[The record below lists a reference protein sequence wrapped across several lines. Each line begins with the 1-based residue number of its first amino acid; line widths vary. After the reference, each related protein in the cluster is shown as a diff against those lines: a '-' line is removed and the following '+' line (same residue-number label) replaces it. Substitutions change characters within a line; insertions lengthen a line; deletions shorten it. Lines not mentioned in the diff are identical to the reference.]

1 MGTLLHFISSCFI
14 LWSCTSCLSEKS
26 SKVFVE
32 RNGMIEFEAED
43 FTNVQ
48 DFTIHDHHEA
58 TGGKAI
64 IPDTIAGG
72 YAEYFIT
79 VKTPGEWEIQ
89 LRTFAADHL
98 TNGLFISINGEY
110 IISPD
115 EHKVRDIYLKKGK
128 WSWEPEWQYPGS
140 GNHQGP
146 IIVFL
151 SAGTHSFRL
160 MKRKIERPVIDQVKL
175 IKL

>member
-1 MGTLLHFISSCFI
+1 
-14 LWSCTSCLSEKS
+14 LSEKS